1 VASAHQGWREPGNGI
16 GRFHNND
23 TKPREGPRGRIQYFF
38 PVALRGA
45 VCSGSG
51 RGTPA
56 SRVSAAASRGRP
68 KSKGIPE
75 RSGWSCPGGFGC
87 YPRPVPGGGV
97 EMGVRALSV
106 TLLLSILATG
116 GCGTFTNLARPGPE
130 AGGKSP
136 FGGVSHDM
144 ACIRDA
150 SNGEPDTRA
159 HAQPESDQLHRG
171 ALVLLYA
178 ADLPLSFIGD
188 VVTWPYVVAY
198 TCINQP
204 VPTPPVI
211 VAPAV
216 APNPPPPSLPAP
228 PPEPLPKP
236 TKLP

>member
-1 VASAHQGWREPGNGI
+1 VAGAHQGRREPGNGV
-16 GRFHNND
+16 GRFHNKG
-23 TKPREGPRGRIQYFF
+23 TKSPRRATRKDPSLLPRGPSQGRFAAEVVEVRLHLVRQRPRDVVGRNLTRF
-38 PVALRGA
+38 PNGQVGLARA
-45 VCSGSG
+45 GSVVILG
-51 RGTPA
+51 P
-56 SRVSAAASRGRP
+56 
-68 KSKGIPE
+68 
-75 RSGWSCPGGFGC
+75 FQ
-87 YPRPVPGGGV
+87 GGG

-116 GCGTFTNLARPGPE
+116 GCGTVANLAKPGPE

-150 SNGEPDTRA
+150 SNEVPNARA
-159 HAQPESDQLHRG
+159 HDQPESDQLHRG

-178 ADLPLSFIGD
+178 ADLPLSFLGD

-204 VPTPPVI
+204 VPTPPVLL
-211 VAPAV
+211 APAV
-216 APNPPPPSLPAP
+216 APPLPPPSLPAP